1 MELGKI
7 LIRRT
12 AAGLTAILVVTVLAS
27 CEPAHTPA
35 KAPPQTRS
43 PQTATT
49 PTAKPA
55 TTKTA
60 AATPAAETTAP
71 TAETAA
77 TAVAANPLAAEAG
90 REMLRA
96 GGAAIDA
103 AIAAQMVLTLVEPQ
117 SSGIGGGAFLMHYD
131 AGTGAID
138 SYDGRE
144 TAPKSAT
151 PTMFLKADGTP
162 KKFYEAVVGGS

>member
-77 TAVAANPLAAEAG
+77 TAVAAKH
-90 REMLRA
+90 M
-96 GGAAIDA
+96 
-103 AIAAQMVLTLVEPQ
+103 IAAQMVLTLVEPQ